1 MGIITYENV
10 IDIRKYQG
18 SQGKNKNQGAS
29 LRIKYCTEYCVVCPK
44 TTTAIQIGKNVYIKP
59 NVVII
64 KGKQF
69 QISNPMFRILC
80 AFNEHQGEVLSRAF
94 LLAYAWGPN
103 KTVKNSLTVAMYE
116 LRLVLLNTTK
126 LEIVTVRGTGYKM
139 FNTNQ
144 GKY

>member
-1 MGIITYENV
+1 M
-10 IDIRKYQG
+10 
-18 SQGKNKNQGAS
+18 
-29 LRIKYCTEYCVVCPK
+29 
-44 TTTAIQIGKNVYIKP
+44 
-59 NVVII
+59 
-64 KGKQF
+64 
-69 QISNPMFRILC
+69 C